1 MEGVEDGLQDE
12 SSGLAMQLT
21 GKLME
26 VNKADLSLQVNYS
39 DRLVAFL
46 REVRQL
52 AALGFVMPQA
62 VQWNADVAHKFYRH
76 GVVLKQVSM

>member
-52 AALGFVMPQA
+52 ADKVGRDHISPRA
-62 VQWNADVAHKFYRH
+62 
-76 GVVLKQVSM
+76 